1 MSSELPLLPLLTQE
15 IRERGPL
22 PFARFMEAC
31 LCHPQF
37 GYYNTDRPKL
47 GKSGDFYTSAHVAP
61 VFARILARHWEAFWQ
76 RLGRPARFDLVELGP
91 GDGSLAAELLS
102 WLRGRYPEFFAAFRY
117 TGVEQS
123 AHLRGRVEEKL
134 REFAGRAR
142 LASEFPG
149 GENKE
154 AAGICGC
161 VFANEFFDALPVHI
175 LVWRKGRWRERMV
188 GLKRERLVWVE
199 KAPSLPDLAQQADL
213 YFDSSLA
220 MHDLSDDLPDGPP
233 DGPPDG
239 WTAEIRPQAAEWM
252 HRIGGSIAQ
261 GEALIVDYGY
271 TLNEWRG
278 GRFPEGSALAY
289 RGHQVAEDLLG
300 RPGDQDLTAHVN
312 FTELA
317 EAGKASGLRL
327 VSLESQA
334 RFLLGVGEPDE
345 FADVFADCASD
356 AERQRRAQLLKTLI
370 VPQAMGE
377 VFRVLWM
384 EK

>member
-1 MSSELPLLPLLTQE
+1 MPSEFPLLPLLKEE
-15 IRERGPL
+15 IRARGAL
-22 PFARFMEAC
+22 PFARFMETC

-61 VFARILARHWEAFWQ
+61 VFARILARHWEGVWQ

-102 WLRGRYPEFFAAFRY
+102 WLRERYPEFFAALYY

-123 AHLRGRVEEKL
+123 AQLQGRVEEKL
-134 REFAGRAR
+134 REFAGRAGI
-142 LASEFPG
+142 ASEFPG
-149 GENKE
+149 GKSEE

-161 VFANEFFDALPVHI
+161 VFANEFVDALPVHI
-175 LVWRKGRWRERMV
+175 LVWRKGRWRERLV
-188 GLKRERLVWVE
+188 GLRGEKLVWVE
-199 KAPSLPDLAQQADL
+199 KDPSLPDLAQQAEL
-213 YFDSSLA
+213 YCDPSLPP
-220 MHDLSDDLPDGPP
+220 DDRPDGR
-233 DGPPDG
+233 PDG
-239 WTAEIRPQAAEWM
+239 WTAEIRPQAVEWM
-252 HRIGGSIAQ
+252 QRIAESLAQ
-261 GEALIVDYGY
+261 GEVLIVDYGY
-271 TLNEWRG
+271 TLDEWRG

-317 EAGKASGLRL
+317 EAGRACGLRL

-334 RFLLGVGEPDE
+334 RFLLAAGEPDE
-345 FADVFADCASD
+345 FADVFADCASES
-356 AERQRRAQLLKTLI
+356 ERQRRAQLLKTLI

-377 VFRVLWM
+377 AFRVLRM
-384 EK
+384 GK